1 MSRLVPLCIT
11 SAVLWHR
18 EVLLP
23 AISQAMLWV
32 VLPMQKYL
40 EIHRKIAHRRRK
52 HFSQSSNATKQE
64 QAQLSHSE
72 TSSLPHLSLQTQT
85 GSTDLTKP
93 HFPPEEGGEEGLPR
107 FLLE

>member
-1 MSRLVPLCIT
+1 MGQKVLQFLFRWDEFLACRFVALRGSTSGNKNMSRLVPLCIP

-23 AISQAMLWV
+23 ATSQAMLWV

-64 QAQLSHSE
+64 QA
-72 TSSLPHLSLQTQT
+72 
-85 GSTDLTKP
+85 
-93 HFPPEEGGEEGLPR
+93 
-107 FLLE
+107 